1 MFDHFIIGENGSE
14 VTQKQDV
21 KAWDSYDL
29 APNLNPNW
37 GREGATHNHDE
48 SEDQTIGSKKTQEDI
63 PQKCTIYQFKENSLN
78 IDSNNK
84 KNMHMTT
91 ICSN

>member
-1 MFDHFIIGENGSE
+1 MLLKKESTVIHLLILLFDHFIIGENGSE

-37 GREGATHNHDE
+37 GRGRARHNCDE
-48 SEDQTIGSKKTQEDI
+48 SGDQTIGSKTQEDK
-63 PQKCTIYQFKENSLN
+63 PQ
-78 IDSNNK
+78 
-84 KNMHMTT
+84 
-91 ICSN
+91 

>member
-1 MFDHFIIGENGSE
+1 M
-14 VTQKQDV
+14 
-21 KAWDSYDL
+21 
-29 APNLNPNW
+29 
-37 GREGATHNHDE
+37 HNHDE
-48 SEDQTIGSKKTQEDI
+48 SEDQTIGSKKTQEDK

>member
-37 GREGATHNHDE
+37 GRGGAEHDHDK
-48 SEDQTIGSKKTQEDI
+48 SDDQTIGSKKTEEGK
-63 PQKCTIYQFKENSLN
+63 PQKSTIYQFKE
-78 IDSNNK
+78 K
-84 KNMHMTT
+84 KAHVY
-91 ICSN
+91 CLL